1 MFFDL
6 KEISKKAGDV
16 LDTIEKFSTEQD
28 INGHSLEQEI
38 ADHKITKK
46 LDGGA
51 IVTPTSFVNFIS
63 PDNWLSGK
71 VSYVSVNALQ
81 SETNA
86 LGDLKLSTGRAED
99 GRFSRAMTV
108 NGTSAECYEM
118 DTCEYMEWLDLIA
131 LGNSSG
137 NYESLKGI
145 LCSNLTTK
153 IYMDDLRVGFNGKTP
168 AAFTDPK
175 ANPNG
180 EDVAPGWH
188 EVARKASEGKQ
199 IISDPLTLGNGGDFS
214 GVDELAQ
221 YVIENKIPAAYQNDP
236 RLVVMVGAGLAA
248 AERLHLFHTAS
259 GAGDKEAASAWGS
272 TIAGRFA
279 FVAPFMPGK
288 RIVVT
293 TLSNLLI
300 NVIKGSYRIEFNID
314 SMNKKLNMRAWRH
327 QGYGL
332 ADVDLYAGV
341 DEDAIT
347 YNP

>member
-6 KEISKKAGDV
+6 KEIRKQAQDVIHTMERFSGD
-16 LDTIEKFSTEQD
+16 QD
-28 INGHSLEQEI
+28 INGDSIEQEI
-38 ADHKITKK
+38 AQHKIDKK
-46 LDGGA
+46 IDGSA
-51 IVTPTSFVNFIS
+51 IVHPRSFIHFIS

-71 VSYVSVNALQ
+71 INYVSVNALQ
-81 SETNA
+81 SETNV
-86 LGDLKLSTGRAED
+86 LGDLKLSTGRAEE

-118 DTCEYMEWLDLIA
+118 DTCEYMEWLDLVTM
-131 LGNSSG
+131 GNVTANYSSL
-137 NYESLKGI
+137 NGI
-145 LCSNLTTK
+145 LCSNLTSK

-180 EDVAPGWH
+180 EDIAPGWH

-199 IISDPLTLGNGGDFS
+199 IFSDPITLGTGGDFS

-221 YVIENKIPAAYQNDP
+221 YVIEKKIPAAYQNDP

-259 GAGDKEAASAWGS
+259 GAGDKEAANAWGS

-279 FVAPFMPGK
+279 FVPPFFPGK

-300 NVIKGSYRIEFNID
+300 NVIKGSYRTEFYID
-314 SMNKKLNMRAWRH
+314 DINKKLNMRAWRH